1 MEKIMEKLQLLYQ
14 GKAKKV
20 YQSDDENLCIVDYSD
35 DATAFNGVKKG
46 TINNKGAINN
56 QLSNYFMKK
65 IEAKGIPTHYVEELS
80 ERETLVK
87 KLKIV
92 PLEVIV
98 RNIVAGSLSKRI
110 GIEEGFELKN
120 PVVEFCY
127 KEDSLND
134 PMLNISHITT
144 LEIAT
149 KEEIDLITDYSLQ
162 VNEILKEEL
171 ISKGI
176 ILVDYKLEFGKDKE
190 GKIYLADEISPDTC
204 RFWDSATR
212 KKLDKDRFRRDLG
225 QVEDA
230 YIEVLSRIM
239 NK

>member
-1 MEKIMEKLQLLYQ
+1 MKKLDLLYQ

-20 YQSDDENLCIVDYSD
+20 YQTDDENLCIVDYSD
-35 DATAFNGVKKG
+35 SATAFNGVKKG
-46 TINNKGAINN
+46 TIENKGIINN
-56 QLSNYFMKK
+56 QLSNYFMKI
-65 IEAKGIPTHYVEELS
+65 IEAKGIPTHLVEEIS
-80 ERETLVK
+80 PRETLVK
-87 KLKIV
+87 KLKII

-110 GIEEGFELKN
+110 GIEEGFELKT

-134 PMLNISHITT
+134 PMLNISHITS

-149 KEEIDLITDYSLQ
+149 KDEIDLVTEYSLKI
-162 VNEILKEEL
+162 NEILKKEL
-171 ISKGI
+171 IDKGI
-176 ILVDYKLEFGKDKE
+176 ILVDFKLEFGKDKE

-204 RFWDSATR
+204 RFWDSETR

-230 YIEVLSRIM
+230 YIEVQSRIM
-239 NK
+239 K

>member
-1 MEKIMEKLQLLYQ
+1 MKKLNLLYQ

-35 DATAFNGVKKG
+35 AATAFNGVKKG

-56 QLSNYFMKK
+56 QLSNYFMRELEKD
-65 IEAKGIPTHYVEELS
+65 GIPTHFVEELS
-80 ERETLVK
+80 DRETLVK
-87 KLKIV
+87 KLKII

-120 PVVEFCY
+120 PIIEFCY

-149 KEEIDLITDYSLQ
+149 KEELDLISEYSLKI
-162 VNEILKEEL
+162 NEFLQKELSE
-171 ISKGI
+171 KGI
-176 ILVDYKLEFGKDKE
+176 LLVDFKLEFGKDSSN
-190 GKIYLADEISPDTC
+190 KIYLADEISPDTC
-204 RFWDSATR
+204 RFWDAKTH

-225 QVEDA
+225 EVEDA
-230 YIEVLSRIM
+230 YIEVKSRIM
-239 NK
+239 N

>member
-1 MEKIMEKLQLLYQ
+1 MKKLNLLYQ

-35 DATAFNGVKKG
+35 AATAFNGVKKG

-56 QLSNYFMKK
+56 QLSNYFMRELEKD
-65 IEAKGIPTHYVEELS
+65 GIPTHFVEELS
-80 ERETLVK
+80 DRETLVK
-87 KLKIV
+87 KLKII

-120 PVVEFCY
+120 PIIEFCY

-149 KEEIDLITDYSLQ
+149 KEELDLITNYSLKI
-162 VNEILKEEL
+162 NEFLQKEL
-171 ISKGI
+171 SNKGI
-176 ILVDYKLEFGKDKE
+176 ILVDFKLEFGKDSSN
-190 GKIYLADEISPDTC
+190 KIYLADEISPDTC
-204 RFWDSATR
+204 RFWDAKTH

-225 QVEDA
+225 EVEDA
-230 YIEVLSRIM
+230 YIEVKSRIM
-239 NK
+239 N

>member
-1 MEKIMEKLQLLYQ
+1 MKKQNLLYQ

-20 YQSDDENLCIVDYSD
+20 YQSEDENLCIVDYSD
-35 DATAFNGVKKG
+35 AATAFNGVKKG
-46 TINNKGAINN
+46 VIENKGAINN
-56 QLSNYFMKK
+56 QLSNYFMKELEE
-65 IEAKGIPTHYVEELS
+65 IGIPTHFVKQLS
-80 ERETLVK
+80 DRETLVK
-87 KLKIV
+87 KLKIIK
-92 PLEVIV
+92 LEVIV

-120 PVVEFCY
+120 PIVEFCY

-144 LEIAT
+144 LEIAS
-149 KEEIDLITDYSLQ
+149 KEDLDLMTSYSLKI
-162 VNEILKEEL
+162 NEFLKKEL
-171 ISKGI
+171 LEKGI
-176 ILVDYKLEFGKDKE
+176 ILVDFKLEFGKDSSN
-190 GKIYLADEISPDTC
+190 KIYLADEISPDTC
-204 RFWDSATR
+204 RFWDSKTR

-230 YIEVLSRIM
+230 YVEIKSRIM

>member
-1 MEKIMEKLQLLYQ
+1 MKKLDLLYQ

-20 YQSDDENLCIVDYSD
+20 YQTDDENLCIVDYSD
-35 DATAFNGVKKG
+35 SATAFNGVKKG
-46 TINNKGAINN
+46 TIENKGIINN
-56 QLSNYFMKK
+56 QLSNYFMKI
-65 IEAKGIPTHYVEELS
+65 IEAKGIPTHLVEEIS
-80 ERETLVK
+80 PRETLVK
-87 KLKIV
+87 KLKII

-110 GIEEGFELKN
+110 GIEEGFELKT

-134 PMLNISHITT
+134 PMLNISHITS

-149 KEEIDLITDYSLQ
+149 KDEIDLVTEYSLRI
-162 VNEILKEEL
+162 NEILKEEL
-171 ISKGI
+171 IEKGI
-176 ILVDYKLEFGKDKE
+176 ILVDFKLEFGKDKE

-204 RFWDSATR
+204 RFWDSQTR

-230 YIEVLSRIM
+230 YIEVQSRIM
-239 NK
+239 K

>member
-1 MEKIMEKLQLLYQ
+1 MKKLDLLYQ

-20 YQSDDENLCIVDYSD
+20 YQTDDENLCIVDYSD
-35 DATAFNGVKKG
+35 SATAFNGVKKG
-46 TINNKGAINN
+46 TIENKGIINN
-56 QLSNYFMKK
+56 QLSNYFMKI
-65 IEAKGIPTHYVEELS
+65 IEAKGIPTHLVEEIS
-80 ERETLVK
+80 PRETLVK
-87 KLKIV
+87 KLKII

-110 GIEEGFELKN
+110 GIEEGFELKT

-134 PMLNISHITT
+134 PMLNISHITS
-144 LEIAT
+144 LEIST
-149 KEEIDLITDYSLQ
+149 KDEIDLVTEYSLRI
-162 VNEILKEEL
+162 NEILKEEL
-171 ISKGI
+171 IEKGI
-176 ILVDYKLEFGKDKE
+176 ILVDFKLEFGKDKE

-204 RFWDSATR
+204 RFWDSQTR

-230 YIEVLSRIM
+230 YIEVQSRIM
-239 NK
+239 K

>member
-1 MEKIMEKLQLLYQ
+1 MKKLDLLYQ

-20 YQSDDENLCIVDYSD
+20 YQTDDENLCIVDYSD
-35 DATAFNGVKKG
+35 SATAFNGVKKG
-46 TINNKGAINN
+46 TIENKGIINN
-56 QLSNYFMKK
+56 QLSNYFMKI
-65 IEAKGIPTHYVEELS
+65 IEAKGIPTHLVEEIS
-80 ERETLVK
+80 PRETLVK
-87 KLKIV
+87 KLKII

-110 GIEEGFELKN
+110 GIEEGFELKT

-134 PMLNISHITT
+134 PMLNISHITS

-149 KEEIDLITDYSLQ
+149 KEEIDLITEYSLRI
-162 VNEILKEEL
+162 NEILKEEL
-171 ISKGI
+171 IEKGI
-176 ILVDYKLEFGKDKE
+176 ILVDLKLEFGKDKE

-204 RFWDSATR
+204 RFWDSQTR

-230 YIEVLSRIM
+230 YIEVQSRIM
-239 NK
+239 K

>member
-1 MEKIMEKLQLLYQ
+1 MEKLKLLYQ
-14 GKAKKV
+14 GKAKRV

-56 QLSNYFMKK
+56 QLSNYFMK
-65 IEAKGIPTHYVEELS
+65 ELETVGIPTHFVKELS
-80 ERETLVK
+80 DRETLVK
-87 KLKIV
+87 KLKII

-120 PVVEFCY
+120 PIIEFCY

-144 LEIAT
+144 LGLAT
-149 KEEIDLITDYSLQ
+149 SEEI
-162 VNEILKEEL
+162 EL
-171 ISKGI
+171 ISQYSLKINEFLQNELLEKGI
-176 ILVDYKLEFGKDKE
+176 ILVDFKLEFGKDSF
-190 GKIYLADEISPDTC
+190 GRIYLADEISPDTC
-204 RFWDSATR
+204 RFWDAKTH

-225 QVEDA
+225 NVEDA
-230 YIEVLSRIM
+230 YIEILSRVM

>member
-1 MEKIMEKLQLLYQ
+1 MKKLDLLYQ

-20 YQSDDENLCIVDYSD
+20 YQTDDENLCIVDYSD
-35 DATAFNGVKKG
+35 SATAFNGVKKG
-46 TINNKGAINN
+46 TIENKGIINN
-56 QLSNYFMKK
+56 QLSNYFMKI
-65 IEAKGIPTHYVEELS
+65 IEAKGIPTHLVEEIS
-80 ERETLVK
+80 PRETLVK
-87 KLKIV
+87 KLKII

-110 GIEEGFELKN
+110 GIEEGFELKT

-134 PMLNISHITT
+134 PMLNISHITS

-149 KEEIDLITDYSLQ
+149 KDEIDLVSEYSLRI
-162 VNEILKEEL
+162 NEILKKEL
-171 ISKGI
+171 IDKGI
-176 ILVDYKLEFGKDKE
+176 ILVDFKLEFGKDKE

-204 RFWDSATR
+204 RFWDSQTR

-230 YIEVLSRIM
+230 YIEVQSRIM
-239 NK
+239 K

>member
-1 MEKIMEKLQLLYQ
+1 MKKLDLLYQ

-20 YQSDDENLCIVDYSD
+20 YQTDDENLCIVDYSD
-35 DATAFNGVKKG
+35 SATAFNGVKKG
-46 TINNKGAINN
+46 TIENKGIINN
-56 QLSNYFMKK
+56 QLSNYFMKI
-65 IEAKGIPTHYVEELS
+65 IEAKGIPTHLVEEIS
-80 ERETLVK
+80 PRETLVK
-87 KLKIV
+87 KLKII

-110 GIEEGFELKN
+110 GIEEGFELKT

-134 PMLNISHITT
+134 PMLNISHITS

-149 KEEIDLITDYSLQ
+149 KEEIDLITEYSLRI
-162 VNEILKEEL
+162 NEILKEEL
-171 ISKGI
+171 IEKGI
-176 ILVDYKLEFGKDKE
+176 ILVDFKLEFGKDKE

-204 RFWDSATR
+204 RFWDSQTR

-230 YIEVLSRIM
+230 YIEVQSRIM
-239 NK
+239 K

>member
-1 MEKIMEKLQLLYQ
+1 MEKLDLLYQ

-35 DATAFNGVKKG
+35 AATAFNGVKKG

-65 IEAKGIPTHYVEELS
+65 IEEKGIPTHLVKEIS
-80 ERETLVK
+80 ERETIVK
-87 KLKIV
+87 KLKII

-134 PMLNISHITT
+134 PMLNISHIKT

-149 KEEIDLITDYSLQ
+149 KEEIDLITDYSLKI
-162 VNEILKEEL
+162 NEILKEEL
-171 ISKGI
+171 IAKNI
-176 ILVDYKLEFGKDKE
+176 ILVDYKLEFGKDKD

-204 RFWDSATR
+204 RFWDSETR

-230 YIEVLSRIM
+230 YIEVQSRIM

>member
-1 MEKIMEKLQLLYQ
+1 MKKLGLLYQ

-35 DATAFNGVKKG
+35 AATAFNGVKKG
-46 TINNKGAINN
+46 TIVNKGAINN

-65 IEAKGIPTHYVEELS
+65 IEEKGIPTHLVKELS
-80 ERETLVK
+80 ERETVVK

-144 LEIAT
+144 LDLAT
-149 KEEIDLITDYSLQ
+149 KEEIDLISDYSLKI
-162 VNEILKEEL
+162 NEILKEEL
-171 ISKGI
+171 LPKGI
-176 ILVDYKLEFGKDKE
+176 ILVDYKLEFGKDKN
-190 GKIYLADEISPDTC
+190 GTIYLADEISPDTC
-204 RFWDSATR
+204 RFWDSKTR

-225 QVEDA
+225 QVENA
-230 YIEVLSRIM
+230 YVEVQSRIM

>member
-1 MEKIMEKLQLLYQ
+1 MKKLNLLYQ

-35 DATAFNGVKKG
+35 AATAFNGVKKG

-56 QLSNYFMKK
+56 QLSNYFMRELEKD
-65 IEAKGIPTHYVEELS
+65 GIPTHFVEELS
-80 ERETLVK
+80 DRETLVK
-87 KLKIV
+87 KLTII

-120 PVVEFCY
+120 PIIEFCY

-149 KEEIDLITDYSLQ
+149 KEELDLISEYSLKI
-162 VNEILKEEL
+162 NEFLQKELSE
-171 ISKGI
+171 KGI
-176 ILVDYKLEFGKDKE
+176 LLVDFKLEFGKDSSN
-190 GKIYLADEISPDTC
+190 KIYLADEISPDTC
-204 RFWDSATR
+204 RFWDAKTH

-225 QVEDA
+225 EVEDA
-230 YIEVLSRIM
+230 YIEVKSRIM
-239 NK
+239 N

>member
-1 MEKIMEKLQLLYQ
+1 MEKLQLLYQ

-20 YQSDDENLCIVDYSD
+20 YQSDDEALCIVDYSD
-35 DATAFNGVKKG
+35 AATAFNGVKKG
-46 TINNKGAINN
+46 TIENKGAINN
-56 QLSNYFMKK
+56 QLSNYFMKI
-65 IEAKGIPTHYVEELS
+65 IEDKGIPTHLVEEIS
-80 ERETLVK
+80 ERETLVR
-87 KLKIV
+87 KLKII

-149 KEEIDLITDYSLQ
+149 KEEIDLITEYSLKI
-162 VNEILKEEL
+162 NEILKEEL
-171 ISKGI
+171 FKSNI
-176 ILVDYKLEFGKDKE
+176 ILVDYKLEFGKDKD

-204 RFWDSATR
+204 RFWDKDTR

-230 YIEVLSRIM
+230 YIEVKSRIM

>member
-1 MEKIMEKLQLLYQ
+1 MEKLQLLYQ

-204 RFWDSATR
+204 RFWDSETR

>member
-1 MEKIMEKLQLLYQ
+1 MKKLNLLYQ

-35 DATAFNGVKKG
+35 AATAFNGVKKG

-56 QLSNYFMKK
+56 QLSNYFMRELEKD
-65 IEAKGIPTHYVEELS
+65 GIPTHFVEELS
-80 ERETLVK
+80 DRETLVK
-87 KLKIV
+87 KLKII

-120 PVVEFCY
+120 PIIEFCY

-149 KEEIDLITDYSLQ
+149 KEELDLISEYSLKI
-162 VNEILKEEL
+162 NEFLQKEL
-171 ISKGI
+171 SDKGI
-176 ILVDYKLEFGKDKE
+176 LLVDFKLEFGKDSSN
-190 GKIYLADEISPDTC
+190 KIYLADEISPDTC
-204 RFWDSATR
+204 RFWDAKTH

-225 QVEDA
+225 EVEDA
-230 YIEVLSRIM
+230 YIEVKSRIM
-239 NK
+239 N

>member
-1 MEKIMEKLQLLYQ
+1 MEKLKLLYQ
-14 GKAKKV
+14 GKAKRV
-20 YQSDDENLCIVDYSD
+20 YQTDDENLCIVDYSD

-56 QLSNYFMKK
+56 QLSNYFMK
-65 IEAKGIPTHYVEELS
+65 ELENVGIPTHYVKELS
-80 ERETLVK
+80 DRETLVK
-87 KLKIV
+87 KLKII

-120 PVVEFCY
+120 PIVEFCY

-149 KEEIDLITDYSLQ
+149 HEEIDLITQYSLQ
-162 VNEILKEEL
+162 VNEFLQNELADKNIL
-171 ISKGI
+171 
-176 ILVDYKLEFGKDKE
+176 LVDFKLEFGKDE
-190 GKIYLADEISPDTC
+190 FGRIYLADEISPDTC
-204 RFWDSATR
+204 RFWDATTH

-230 YIEVLSRIM
+230 YIELKSRVM
-239 NK
+239 N

>member
-1 MEKIMEKLQLLYQ
+1 MEKLQLLYQ

-20 YQSDDENLCIVDYSD
+20 YQSDDEALCIVDYSD
-35 DATAFNGVKKG
+35 AATAFNGVKKG
-46 TINNKGAINN
+46 TIENKGAINN
-56 QLSNYFMKK
+56 QLSNYFMKI
-65 IEAKGIPTHYVEELS
+65 IEAKGIPTHLVEEIS
-80 ERETLVK
+80 ERETLVR
-87 KLKIV
+87 KLKII

-144 LEIAT
+144 LEIDT
-149 KEEIDLITDYSLQ
+149 KEEIDLITEYSLKI
-162 VNEILKEEL
+162 NEILKEEL
-171 ISKGI
+171 FKSNI
-176 ILVDYKLEFGKDKE
+176 ILVDYKLEFGKDKD

-204 RFWDSATR
+204 RFWDKDTR

-230 YIEVLSRIM
+230 YIEVKSRIM

>member
-1 MEKIMEKLQLLYQ
+1 MEKLQLLYQ

-20 YQSDDENLCIVDYSD
+20 YQSDDESLCIVDYSD
-35 DATAFNGVKKG
+35 AATAFNGVKKG
-46 TINNKGAINN
+46 TIENKGAINN
-56 QLSNYFMKK
+56 QLSNYFMKI
-65 IEAKGIPTHYVEELS
+65 IEAKGIPTHLVQEIS
-80 ERETLVK
+80 ERETLVR
-87 KLKIV
+87 KLKII

-149 KEEIDLITDYSLQ
+149 KEEIDLITEYSLKI
-162 VNEILKEEL
+162 NEILKEEL
-171 ISKGI
+171 IKNNI
-176 ILVDYKLEFGKDKE
+176 ILVDYKLEFGKDKD

-204 RFWDSATR
+204 RFWDKDTR

-230 YIEVLSRIM
+230 YIEVKSRIM